1 MVLTYT
7 LHARRRM
14 DQRDIAESDIEAV
27 LRLPQKPRRDGDGNP
42 IYAGMVDGRF
52 IEVVIAAKSHPP
64 RVITVWD

>member
-14 DQRDIAESDIEAV
+14 DQRDISESDIEAV
-27 LRLPQKPRRDGDGNP
+27 LRLPQKPRRDGDRNP